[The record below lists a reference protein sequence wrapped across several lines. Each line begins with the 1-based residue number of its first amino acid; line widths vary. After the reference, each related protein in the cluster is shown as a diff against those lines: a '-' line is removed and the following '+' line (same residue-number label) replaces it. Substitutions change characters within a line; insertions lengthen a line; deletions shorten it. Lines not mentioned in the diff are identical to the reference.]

1 MRHLLPGRNPSEK
14 NVALGLVPSLGSGR
28 AGTPELV
35 IRTLRLVPRMCQLRG
50 VRKGNVA
57 RGLVPRQEPPITSLR
72 RKPESRGMGNLVAP
86 ALVPCRRQPGLPP
99 EPVIRMLRL
108 VPSMCQLRGVGEG
121 NVARGLVPRL
131 GRGPAGVPNSSFV
144 CCDCSQACANCGGVG
159 EGNVARGLVPRLGR
173 GRAGRPELVIRT
185 LRMIPRMCQ
194 LRGCGRGECS
204 AGACPPLGE
213 GPGRPSGLVIRLRS
227 KARPVPRYRA
237 GIQGM
242 GIGAANDRQT
252 LPPTRRP
259 HRRRDGFQ
267 TRPGRGWGT
276 PTPAGYRSGSTTVR
290 NGNR

>member
-57 RGLVPRQEPPITSLR
+57 LGLVPNLARGRAGT
-72 RKPESRGMGNLVAP
+72 PEL
-86 ALVPCRRQPGLPP
+86 
-99 EPVIRMLRL
+99 VIRKLRL
-108 VPSMCQLRGVGEG
+108 LPSMCQLRG
-121 NVARGLVPRL
+121 
-131 GRGPAGVPNSSFV
+131 
-144 CCDCSQACANCGGVG
+144 CG
-159 EGNVARGLVPRLGR
+159 
-173 GRAGRPELVIRT
+173 
-185 LRMIPRMCQ
+185 Q
-194 LRGCGRGECS
+194 GECS
-204 AGACPPLGE
+204 AGACPQLGE
-213 GPGRPSGLVIRLRS
+213 GHGRPSGLVILLRS

-242 GIGAANDRQT
+242 GIAAANDPQT

-259 HRRRDGFQ
+259 HRRRDGFE
-267 TRPGRGWGT
+267 TRPGRGWVT